1 MASYT
6 NILNHVRQWEGGLVY
21 FPNENQWTNK
31 GIQWN
36 TYKALAP
43 KLLGIANPTVEG
55 LKKLTQAQADKF
67 IEYFWN
73 IATYGNK
80 IKDQAAANA
89 FFQALWGS
97 GTYGIKDL
105 QKYLGVKADGV
116 VGSKTVAAANALTN
130 KAGLFV
136 ALEAR
141 YRKLAQSSVYA
152 KYLNG
157 WLNRLNDL
165 RNISGIKTSQPTTN
179 KKDSTPKQSGD
190 SGNNSFKWS
199 KIALYGGG
207 IILLAYGLYK
217 LKTR

>member
-55 LKKLTQAQADKF
+55 LKKLTDSEQAIF
-67 IEYFWN
+67 IAYFWAK
-73 IATYGNK
+73 ATKGNS

-105 QKYLGVKADGV
+105 QKYLGVTADGV
-116 VGSKTVAAANALTN
+116 VGNQTVAAANALTN
-130 KAGLFV
+130 KAGLFD

-165 RNISGIKTSQPTTN
+165 RNVSGIKTSQPTTN
-179 KKDSTPKQSGD
+179 KKDVTPKQSGD

-207 IILLAYGLYK
+207 IFLLVYGLYK